1 MSTKNNAYTFDT
13 CTQIN
18 IFKNLNIGNFL
29 AINTEIKNSVVF
41 IPDITLEE
49 AERIGFSK
57 SEILLKLSQ
66 ILGAKVIVSSITFSM
81 HLKADQLEKELPLL
95 HPGDSAILA
104 FALET
109 NSTLVTYDKGLSKC
123 CELVGVKTIYPSRL
137 MMEVIVA

>member
-13 CTQIN
+13 NPQIN
-18 IFKNLNIGNFL
+18 RFKNPNIGNFL
-29 AINTEIKNSVVF
+29 VTNTEIKNSVFF

-66 ILGAKVIVSSITFSM
+66 ILGAKVIVSPITFSM
-81 HLKADQLEKELPLL
+81 HLRADQLEKELPLL
-95 HPGDSAILA
+95 HSGDSAILA

-109 NSTLVTYDKGLSKC
+109 NSTLVTSDKDLSKC
-123 CELVGVKTIYPSRL
+123 CELVGVKTINPTRL